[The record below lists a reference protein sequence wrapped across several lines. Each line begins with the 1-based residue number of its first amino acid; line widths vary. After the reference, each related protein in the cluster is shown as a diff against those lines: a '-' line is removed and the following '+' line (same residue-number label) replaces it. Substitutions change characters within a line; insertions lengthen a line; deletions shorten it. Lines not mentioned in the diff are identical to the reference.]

1 MTKAGGSVVVDA
13 FRSNVPGLIHVGGS
27 VAAGCAAFLIWVA
40 WVMGKKFDRL
50 IETGDIVGGAAKVKF
65 VVVVVVVVVVF
76 VVAAAVVFF
85 TRAVV
90 QIHIPSTGPTHGAVY
105 PRGVPVVTG

>member
-65 VVVVVVVVVVF
+65 VVVVVVVVAA
-76 VVAAAVVFF
+76 AAAVVFF